1 MCATNAA
8 DSAAPTVRSTSRHA
22 KVARRAAPAPQRD
35 RARILRD
42 VPVAPSDGIRR
53 GGANRADGSALAPLR
68 YASGSGRDAA
78 CLVLERRTVPCAA
91 CPRRRIPSTWSA
103 VASSAL
109 SSSASVAS
117 PSRRISGPASSYSE
131 WRATS
136 CASGRRASPPRSDG
150 NPGSWAPRLSRRPL
164 IASGTSPQT
173 IAARA
178 SLRRASALDS
188 RSARAAARWAVY
200 PACGGGDYMSGSP
213 WATTMS
219 QRSLRCT
226 STSAAA
232 PQSCQRSRSANHAD
246 GGLADVRRVKPCR
259 RAVLLDDALGQAACA
274 AICTKQL
281 PAHRLCARHVG
292 QIVGDLGERQS

>member
-1 MCATNAA
+1 VRHQRRGLGCADGKEHFAA
-8 DSAAPTVRSTSRHA
+8 RESSSSRSSSSSARSGSD
-22 KVARRAAPAPQRD
+22 P
-35 RARILRD
+35 RD

-136 CASGRRASPPRSDG
+136 CASGRRASPPRGDG

-164 IASGTSPQT
+164 IASGMSPQT

-200 PACGGGDYMSGSP
+200 PACGDYVSGSR

>member
-136 CASGRRASPPRSDG
+136 CASGRRASPPHSDG

-164 IASGTSPQT
+164 IASHVASDDCSPREPSASFRAGLAVGASSRALGGVPGVRRGRLRER
-173 IAARA
+173 IA
-178 SLRRASALDS
+178 
-188 RSARAAARWAVY
+188 V
-200 PACGGGDYMSGSP
+200 GDDHEP
-213 WATTMS
+213 EV
-219 QRSLRCT
+219 LEVHEHV
-226 STSAAA
+226 
-232 PQSCQRSRSANHAD
+232 RSRSP
-246 GGLADVRRVKPCR
+246 V
-259 RAVLLDDALGQAACA
+259 
-274 AICTKQL
+274 L
-281 PAHRLCARHVG
+281 PALKICEPR
-292 QIVGDLGERQS
+292 